1 MKKLI
6 KILAVLTVV
15 FVLLLAAALITLK
28 IMFPA
33 EKLKSMAQQY
43 AQNTL
48 QREVTFSDVSFNWV
62 GLTLDNFAISESK
75 TFADGTFLKAD
86 EAVLKIAF
94 KPLLQKRVEIT
105 TVGLKGLEINLVK
118 QKDGTFNFDDLV
130 SAGADSQTDTAKT
143 ESSSSSD
150 FSFTAE
156 HIYASGC
163 SVHYQDLQQDMSASV
178 TNLNLDIRDFDLSHP
193 FTAAL
198 SFTTDYKDKAGMDIT
213 IPLQATTLVN
223 LANLDMQQASLVI
236 QDFQMAYKTLQFS
249 LQGKVENF
257 DKPAVQLQ
265 GKLSG
270 LSNTVIADIVP
281 DLPHFVLPDI
291 HLTAR
296 ATADLDASSAVIE
309 QAKLSVA
316 DSAVTAEGQTAWGGT
331 SATYTIKSSL
341 NLNLTQ
347 IAAMTTLLD
356 GYGMGG
362 KLSGNLTATDKKDG
376 TDVRGTLNLKNLAV
390 QYDTLSLS
398 DMSGTLQIASLSQ
411 FSADNITGKLNNEPF
426 TSSFAYKE
434 LRNVSDIVFNF
445 DLSKLTLSAFP
456 SSGAQETQDTPATD
470 TAAAEPEAYFNIT
483 SQIKIGEIS
492 IPYFAS
498 AGAQLSAQLQK
509 ASASMKQSN
518 GTVNFTLQEGVI
530 KDLGNFMEGNK
541 IVKIIMLPISL
552 VNTVS
557 SKLGVE
563 IFPAATAREKGQ
575 IKFTSGSGTYVFTD
589 GVMNVQETHFDSSL
603 SNMTASGNINFPTD
617 ALDMRVKATV
627 LTSQTP
633 IVIKIGGTVSN
644 PSGKLDVTQTAV
656 SLVGGILNYKTPVKA
671 ASATAGAATDV
682 TKTVATTGT
691 EAVKTTINT
700 AADAVKSIGG
710 LFKKKKEEQPAEQN

>member
-6 KILAVLTVV
+6 KILAVLTVI
-15 FVLLLAAALITLK
+15 FVLLLVAALVTLK

-48 QREVTFSDVSFNWV
+48 QREVTFSDVSFNLI
-62 GLTLDNFAISESK
+62 GLTLENLAISESR

-86 EAVLKIAF
+86 EAVLKIAV

-105 TVGLKGLEINLVK
+105 TVGLKGLEINLIK
-118 QKDGTFNFDDLV
+118 QKDGTFNFDDLL
-130 SAGADSQTDTAKT
+130 STGEESQTDTAKT

-156 HIYASGC
+156 HIYAQDC
-163 SVHYQDLQQDMSASV
+163 SVHYQDLQQNMSTSV

-193 FTAAL
+193 FTAVVN
-198 SFTTDYKDKAGMDIT
+198 FTTDYKDKAGLNVT
-213 IPLQATTLVN
+213 IPLQATALIN
-223 LANLDMQQASLVI
+223 LANLDMQQASLVL
-236 QDFQMAYKTLQFS
+236 QDFQLAYKTLQFS

-257 DKPAVQLQ
+257 EKPAVNLQ

-270 LSNTVIADIVP
+270 LSNRVIADIVP

-291 HLTAR
+291 YLIAQ
-296 ATADLDASSAVIE
+296 ADADLDTSSAVIK

-316 DSAVTAEGQTAWGGT
+316 DSAITAEGKTTWGET
-331 SATYTIKSSL
+331 NATYDIQANL

-347 IAAMTTLLD
+347 IASMTTLLD

-362 KLSGNLTATDKKDG
+362 TVSGKLTATDKKEG
-376 TDVRGTLNLKNLAV
+376 QDVRGTINVKNLAV
-390 QYDTLSLS
+390 KYDTLSLS
-398 DMSGTLQIASLSQ
+398 EMNGAVTLASLAQ
-411 FSADNITGKLNNEPF
+411 ISANQITGKLNEEPF
-426 TSSFAYKE
+426 TASFAYKD
-434 LRNVSDIVFNF
+434 LGSVLDIVFNF
-445 DLSKLTLSAFP
+445 DLSKLTLAAFP
-456 SSGAQETQDTPATD
+456 SSGGQESQPAQDAP
-470 TAAAEPEAYFNIT
+470 AAADGPETLFNIT

-492 IPYFAS
+492 IPYFES
-498 AGAQLSAQLQK
+498 KGATLNAALQK
-509 ASASMKQSN
+509 ASSSMKQAN
-518 GTVNFTLQEGVI
+518 GTVNFALQEGVI
-530 KDLGNFMEGNK
+530 KDLGNLTQGSK
-541 IVKIIMLPISL
+541 IAKIIMLPISL
-552 VNTVS
+552 INTVS

-563 IFPAATAREKGQ
+563 IFPAASVAEKGQ
-575 IKFTSGSGTYVFTD
+575 IQFTSGSGAYAFTD

-603 SNMTASGNINFPTD
+603 SNMTATGNINFPTD

-644 PSGKLDVTQTAV
+644 PSGKLDVAQTAV

-671 ASATAGAATDV
+671 AGATAGAAADV
-682 TKTVATTGT
+682 TKTVADTGT
-691 EAVKTTINT
+691 EAVKTTVTT
-700 AADAVKSIGG
+700 AAEAVKSIGS
-710 LFKKKKEEQPAEQN
+710 LFKKKKTEEPQE